1 MRALLCKAFGPPE
14 SLVLE
19 EVEEPE
25 LGPGQVRIAIK
36 ACGINFPDLLII
48 SGKYQLRPPMPF
60 SPGAEVA
67 GEVVE
72 VADDVVDFA
81 PGQRVAAVSMFGGM
95 AEQLCV
101 DAGAV
106 VAVPDGVDDVT
117 AAAFLLT
124 YGTAYHALRQRANL
138 QAGETL
144 AVLGAAGGVG
154 LAAVEIGKMMG
165 ATVIAAASSTAKLEL
180 TRAYGADHLINYS
193 DADLKEG
200 IKGDHSRPRRRRCI
214 RSRRR

>member
-48 SGKYQLRPPMPF
+48 SGNYQLRPPMPF

-72 VADDVVDFA
+72 VADDVADFA

-101 DAGAV
+101 DARAV
-106 VAVPDGVDDVT
+106 VPVPDGVDDVT

-124 YGTAYHALRQRANL
+124 
-138 QAGETL
+138 
-144 AVLGAAGGVG
+144 
-154 LAAVEIGKMMG
+154 
-165 ATVIAAASSTAKLEL
+165 
-180 TRAYGADHLINYS
+180 
-193 DADLKEG
+193 
-200 IKGDHSRPRRRRCI
+200 
-214 RSRRR
+214 

>member
-1 MRALLCKAFGPPE
+1 MIVRALLCKAFGPPE

-81 PGQRVAAVSMFGGM
+81 PGQRGRRV
-95 AEQLCV
+95 
-101 DAGAV
+101 
-106 VAVPDGVDDVT
+106 
-117 AAAFLLT
+117 
-124 YGTAYHALRQRANL
+124 
-138 QAGETL
+138 
-144 AVLGAAGGVG
+144 
-154 LAAVEIGKMMG
+154 
-165 ATVIAAASSTAKLEL
+165 
-180 TRAYGADHLINYS
+180 
-193 DADLKEG
+193 
-200 IKGDHSRPRRRRCI
+200 RPRARCPQP
-214 RSRRR
+214 